1 MIYHT
6 TIKNI
11 LNDITNNIEQLK
23 NKLKS
28 NKNLFNRI
36 LTSFKIKKRNKII
49 RK

>member
-6 TIKNI
+6 NIKNI

-28 NKNLFNRI
+28 NKKFI
-36 LTSFKIKKRNKII
+36 
-49 RK
+49 